1 MKVTTKTLSILFFS
15 AIGGATVALG
25 GAYLTG
31 YTGNKTVIIQEQS
44 APPVYR
50 TNMSAATSGVP
61 SDFVDAAERSVK
73 AVVHVKTTEE
83 RVQQYYDPFNDLF
96 FGQPSIPQR
105 YEVQGSGSGV
115 ILSEDGYIVTNNH
128 VVDGAREITIT
139 LENND
144 EYSAI
149 IVGADPTT
157 DIALLKIEAKDLN
170 FIQVANSDQTR
181 LGQWVLAVGNPFNL
195 NSTVTAGIISAKG
208 RDINIIDEYSAIESF
223 LQTDAA
229 VNPGNS
235 GGALVN
241 TAGEL
246 VGINTA
252 ISSRSGSFEGYSF
265 AVPSNLML
273 KVVRDLK
280 DYGQVQRAFLGIN
293 YNEVSPA
300 LANELT
306 LQVNSGVY
314 VQNVIS
320 GGAADDAGIKAGD
333 VIINISGKEVR
344 SGSDLTEA
352 LGQQRPGER
361 LTIIVNRKGEN
372 KKFDLILKNKLGT
385 TEILTKEEVR
395 LRSFG
400 AELENLSPRDKQK
413 IGIRN
418 GIRVQKIL
426 GGRFEKAGIPEGFI
440 IVKLN
445 NVYVDQVNELEE
457 LSTQF
462 NAGDGILIQGY
473 EPNGK
478 ANYYA
483 FEW

>member
-1 MKVTTKTLSILFFS
+1 
-15 AIGGATVALG
+15 
-25 GAYLTG
+25 
-31 YTGNKTVIIQEQS
+31 
-44 APPVYR
+44 
-50 TNMSAATSGVP
+50 
-61 SDFVDAAERSVK
+61 
-73 AVVHVKTTEE
+73 
-83 RVQQYYDPFNDLF
+83 
-96 FGQPSIPQR
+96 
-105 YEVQGSGSGV
+105 
-115 ILSEDGYIVTNNH
+115 
-128 VVDGAREITIT
+128 
-139 LENND
+139 
-144 EYSAI
+144 
-149 IVGADPTT
+149 
-157 DIALLKIEAKDLN
+157 
-170 FIQVANSDQTR
+170 
-181 LGQWVLAVGNPFNL
+181 
-195 NSTVTAGIISAKG
+195 
-208 RDINIIDEYSAIESF
+208 
-223 LQTDAA
+223 
-229 VNPGNS
+229 
-235 GGALVN
+235 
-241 TAGEL
+241 
-246 VGINTA
+246 
-252 ISSRSGSFEGYSF
+252 
-265 AVPSNLML
+265 ML

-300 LANELT
+300 LANELS
-306 LQVNSGVY
+306 LQVNSGVF

-361 LTIIVNRKGEN
+361 LTIIVNRQGEN
-372 KKFDLILKNKLGT
+372 KMFDIVLKNKLGT
-385 TEILTKEEVR
+385 TEMLTKDEVR

-400 AELENLSPRDKQK
+400 AELENLSPKDKQR

-473 EPNGK
+473 ESNGK

>member
-1 MKVTTKTLSILFFS
+1 
-15 AIGGATVALG
+15 
-25 GAYLTG
+25 
-31 YTGNKTVIIQEQS
+31 
-44 APPVYR
+44 
-50 TNMSAATSGVP
+50 
-61 SDFVDAAERSVK
+61 
-73 AVVHVKTTEE
+73 
-83 RVQQYYDPFNDLF
+83 
-96 FGQPSIPQR
+96 
-105 YEVQGSGSGV
+105 
-115 ILSEDGYIVTNNH
+115 
-128 VVDGAREITIT
+128 
-139 LENND
+139 
-144 EYSAI
+144 
-149 IVGADPTT
+149 
-157 DIALLKIEAKDLN
+157 LN

-320 GGAADDAGIKAGD
+320 GGAADDAGIKTGD

-400 AELENLSPRDKQK
+400 AELENLSSKDKQR

-457 LSTQF
+457 LSAQF

-478 ANYYA
+478 TNYYA